1 MHKKI
6 IGIDVGKK
14 ELQIAHKYQTSGGK
28 FKVQREKFPNSLKGH
43 VALLGWAEKIAN
55 KEGKEDIHF
64 IMEATGVYY
73 EGIAIFLHDA
83 GCNVSVVN
91 PRYVKSFAAS
101 CGVRTKTDSKDA
113 LVLVEYGSA
122 MHPDLW
128 TPPPPEYRILLSYHR
143 AIDSLKQRRTAILNR
158 IEALEISHTA
168 PGPILEEE
176 RRLLVEVNE
185 SIKRLEQQIKSHVG
199 KHPGLKKE
207 VGLLMTISGIAWIT
221 AVLLVAVMEGGRR
234 FKRAREA
241 AAYLGLSVSE
251 KLSGTSLK
259 GRSRL
264 SKRGPG
270 DIRKALY
277 FPAITAVRY
286 NPDVKVLYN
295 RLIQRGKVKMV
306 AIGAAMR
313 KLVHIAFGVLKHGQ
327 TYMALST

>member
-14 ELQIAHKYQTSGGK
+14 ELHTAHKYQTSNGK
-28 FKVQREKFPNSLKGH
+28 FKVKRKKFPNTLKGH
-43 VALLGWAEKIAN
+43 TALLAWAKKIAN
-55 KEGKEDIHF
+55 KEGKEHVHF

-73 EGIAIFLHDA
+73 EGIATFLHDA
-83 GCNVSVVN
+83 SSMISVLN
-91 PRYVKSFAAS
+91 PKYVKSFAES
-101 CGVRTKTDSKDA
+101 FGVRTKTDSKDA

-168 PGPILEEE
+168 PSPILEEE
-176 RRLLVEVNE
+176 RRLLVEVSE
-185 SIKRLEQQIKSHVG
+185 SIKRLEQQIKSHIRR
-199 KHPGLKKE
+199 HPGLKKE
-207 VGLLMTISGIAWIT
+207 VELLMTISGIAWIT
-221 AVLLVAVMEGGRR
+221 SVLLVAVMEGGSR
-234 FKRAREA
+234 FKSAREA
-241 AAYLGLSVSE
+241 AAYLGLSVRE
-251 KLSGTSLK
+251 NLSGTSLK

-286 NPDVKVLYN
+286 NPDVKALYN
-295 RLIQRGKVKMV
+295 RLVQRGKVKMV

-313 KLVHIAFGVLKHGQ
+313 KLVHIAFGVLKHKRA
-327 TYMALST
+327 YMALAT